1 MAQVDNIDDIKFSTA
16 FAPDKVFPEKFSGS
30 FTVDATSSAG
40 TPKVTTESM
49 DNPYGEDVLP
59 FMLYSINGTDWYDG
73 GQAIQTGLS
82 VTLSATAYT
91 TPTQIVV
98 VVSNFT
104 TSSYTLNYKIGLI
117 SDD

>member
-1 MAQVDNIDDIKFSTA
+1 MSQVDHIDDIKFSTA
-16 FAPDKVFPEKFSGS
+16 FVTDKVFPTKFTES

-40 TPKVTTESM
+40 TPKVTTTTF

-59 FMLYSINGTDWYDG
+59 FMLYSINGSDWYDG

-82 VTLSATAYT
+82 ITLSATTYT
-91 TPTQIVV
+91 TATKITVV
-98 VVSNFT
+98 ATNYT
-104 TSSYTLNYKIGLI
+104 TSSYTLNYKLGLI